1 MACGQRSSMT
11 PAASRQA
18 PQASSRS
25 GSHQRS
31 DGDTPVS
38 LIPHSVLP
46 KMPKAW
52 ETPAGRSSAA
62 ALSQRISMGRYGG
75 REISNHSPPTW
86 VAAWH
91 QEQDQIS
98 SSQAV
103 GSTGHCHIDR
113 PHTSHATG
121 GSSHAGTDRPKQ
133 LTSRQLPNT
142 PARTK
147 RSLRA
152 GDHHPWWPA
161 ERQISRWLEAR
172 RPVPFGHSRNSWRR
186 CPDSRNHDYALTRRR
201 ERGIS

>member
-1 MACGQRSSMT
+1 MT
-11 PAASRQA
+11 PATSRQA
-18 PQASSRS
+18 PQAFSRS

-31 DGDTPVS
+31 DGDKPVFR
-38 LIPHSVLP
+38 IPHSVLS

-52 ETPAGRSSAA
+52 ETPAGRPSAT

-98 SSQAV
+98 SSPAV
-103 GSTGHCHIDR
+103 GGTGHCHIDR
-113 PHTSHATG
+113 PHTSHSTG
-121 GSSHAGTDRPKQ
+121 GSSHAGTDGPKR

-147 RSLRA
+147 RSLMLWGRMKPQAAGCVERLPGRCRGWLRA
-152 GDHHPWWPA
+152 QRSAYLAHRQVSQHLVSMSPRTLRGRCLDGDGA
-161 ERQISRWLEAR
+161 TA
-172 RPVPFGHSRNSWRR
+172 
-186 CPDSRNHDYALTRRR
+186 
-201 ERGIS
+201 